1 MSLPRFEI
9 HNEEELT
16 DSLIKMGMKE
26 AFINADFSKMK
37 REIYINIS
45 NVIHKTYIKVDEEG
59 TVAAAVTAIDY
70 TFSGSIFDDEEKF
83 MKVNHPFLF
92 VIRSSYM
99 PDGHDILFFT
109 KIESL

>member
-1 MSLPRFEI
+1 MPKFKIDYDEVL
-9 HNEEELT
+9 N

-45 NVIHKTYIKVDEEG
+45 NVIHKTYIEVDEEG

-70 TFSGSIFDDEEKF
+70 TFAGSIFDDYEEIF
-83 MKVNHPFLF
+83 MDVNHPFLF